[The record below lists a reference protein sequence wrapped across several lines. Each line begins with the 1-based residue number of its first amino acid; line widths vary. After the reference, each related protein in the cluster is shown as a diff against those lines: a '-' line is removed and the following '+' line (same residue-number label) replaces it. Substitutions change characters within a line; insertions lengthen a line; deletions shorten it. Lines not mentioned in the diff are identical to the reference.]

1 MGIIRFNNMKMHK
14 KLLLSYL
21 IVVLIPIL
29 IIGSIFIA
37 QTKSIIMDYINHIN
51 EISINQVKANIIYS
65 FNSYIKASDN
75 ILTEFKLIEM
85 LTKEYSSSSEYL
97 NSYVD
102 EIMIQLNKLLLIM
115 PDSVKISFYSTNRTI
130 VPDNNVVFFAND
142 EIVEQGWY
150 KDAVEANGSNIISL
164 PYLNIDGET
173 VFSISRV
180 LNTNFYSKKSIVM
193 RIEVPLD
200 KIDNLIKEESKNKSI
215 LLLDN
220 KNRIFTLSVFN
231 SPAASYEIGDTFKL
245 TGTISENGQAL
256 IDDEIFIIT
265 EKQLS
270 GTGVLTGWKIVSV
283 ISPDT
288 IMSDI
293 NRTVRYI
300 LLICL
305 ATAGITAIMI
315 SLFSYKLTL
324 RLRSL
329 TESMRKIKKEDSLEF
344 FSGYDDR
351 DEIGELSRSFEEMI
365 RRINDLINEVYL
377 TKLKVKDLELE
388 KKEAEINALQSQIN
402 PHFLFNTMES
412 ISMNLL
418 NKGDLETADIIRSFS
433 KLLRRSIEWGNDTTT
448 LKNELDLV
456 WDYLKI
462 HKFRHK
468 NKFLYDI
475 SINRSLQN
483 ISVPKFILQPVV
495 ENAILHGLELKEDQG
510 ILKIYAQSVGDDLEI
525 TVEDNGLG
533 MEQDTLENIQ
543 SIIENGTDGSFG
555 TGQRIGLLN
564 VHQRLRLYYGEQY
577 GIKISSVLN
586 KGTKVI
592 IMLPAQTG
600 GGDVYVQSA
609 DS

>member
-1 MGIIRFNNMKMHK
+1 MAIFRISNMKMHR

-21 IVVLIPIL
+21 VVVLIPIL

-37 QTKSIIMDYINHIN
+37 QTKNIIMDYINHIN
-51 EISINQVKANIIYS
+51 EIAINQVKTNTISS

-85 LTKEYSSSSEYL
+85 LTKEYGSSSEYL

-102 EIMIQLNKLLLIM
+102 DIMLQVNKLLLVM
-115 PDSVKISFYSTNRTI
+115 PDSVRISFFSTNKTI
-130 VPDNNVVFFAND
+130 IPDNNVVFFAND
-142 EIVEQGWY
+142 VIVEQGWY
-150 KDAVEANGSNIISL
+150 KDAIGANGSNIISL
-164 PYLNIDGET
+164 PYLNIDGKT

-180 LNTNFYSKKSIVM
+180 LNTNFYSKESIVM

-200 KIDNLIKEESKNKSI
+200 KIDSLIKEESKNKII
-215 LLLDN
+215 LLLDD
-220 KNRIFTLSVFN
+220 KNRIFTLSLLN
-231 SPAASYEIGDTFKL
+231 SSAISYDIGDSFELK
-245 TGTISENGQAL
+245 GTILENGQAL
-256 IDDEIFIIT
+256 INDEIYIVN
-265 EKQLS
+265 EKQLADV
-270 GTGVLTGWKIVSV
+270 GVLAGWKIVSV

-305 ATAGITAIMI
+305 ATAGITVIMI
-315 SLFSYKLTL
+315 LLFSFKLTS

-365 RRINDLINEVYL
+365 KRLNNLINEVYL

-412 ISMNLL
+412 ISMNSL

-468 NKFLYDI
+468 NKFLFDI
-475 SINRSLQN
+475 SIDQSLLN
-483 ISVPKFILQPVV
+483 ISIPKFILQPVV
-495 ENAILHGLELKEDQG
+495 ENAMLHGLELKEDQG
-510 ILKIYAQSVGDDLEI
+510 LLRIYAQTVGDDLEI
-525 TVEDNGLG
+525 IVEDNGLG
-533 MEQDTLENIQ
+533 IEQNVLKNIQ
-543 SIIENGTDGSFG
+543 SIIENGKNGASNP
-555 TGQRIGLLN
+555 GQRIGLLN

-586 KGTKVI
+586 AGTKVI
-592 IMLPAQTG
+592 IMLPAQIG
-600 GGDVYVQSA
+600 GGDAYV
-609 DS
+609 

>member
-1 MGIIRFNNMKMHK
+1 MKMHR

-21 IVVLIPIL
+21 IVVIIPIL
-29 IIGSIFIA
+29 IIGSIFIT

-51 EISINQVKANIIYS
+51 EIAINQVKINTINS
-65 FNSYIKASDN
+65 FSNYIKVSDN

-102 EIMIQLNKLLLIM
+102 EIMIQANKLLLVM
-115 PDSVKISFYSTNRTI
+115 PDSVKISFFSTNKTI
-130 VPDNNVVFFAND
+130 IPDNNVVFFAND
-142 EIVEQGWY
+142 EVVEQGWY
-150 KDAVEANGSNIISL
+150 KDAVGANGSNIISL
-164 PYLNIDGET
+164 PYLNPDGKT
-173 VFSISRV
+173 VFSISRA
-180 LNTNFYSKKSIVM
+180 LNPNFYSKVSIVM

-200 KIDNLIKEESKNKSI
+200 KIDNLIKEESKNKNI

-220 KNRIFTLSVFN
+220 KNRIFTFSFIN
-231 SPAASYEIGDTFKL
+231 SSAISYNIGDDFEL
-245 TGTISENGQAL
+245 VEAISENGQVM
-256 IDDEIFIIT
+256 IHDEIFIVT

-270 GTGVLTGWKIVSV
+270 DTGVLAGWKITSI

-288 IMSDI
+288 IMNDI

-305 ATAGITAIMI
+305 GTVGITVIMI
-315 SLFSYKLTL
+315 SLFSFKLTS

-329 TESMRKIKKEDSLEF
+329 AESMKRIKKEDSLEF
-344 FSGYDDR
+344 FSSYNDR

-365 RRINDLINEVYL
+365 KRLKNLINEVYL

-388 KKEAEINALQSQIN
+388 KKEAELNALQSQIN

-412 ISMNLL
+412 ISMNSL
-418 NKGDLETADIIRSFS
+418 NKGDLETADVIRSFS

-475 SINRSLQN
+475 SINQRLHN

-510 ILKIYAQSVGDDLEI
+510 LLKIYAQTAGDDLEI
-525 TVEDNGLG
+525 VIEDNGLG
-533 MEQDTLENIQ
+533 MEQNALENIQ
-543 SIIENGTDGSFG
+543 AIIEKGKEGESGAD
-555 TGQRIGLLN
+555 QRIGLLN
-564 VHQRLRLYYGEQY
+564 VHQRLKLYYGEQY

-586 KGTKVI
+586 AGTKVI
-592 IMLPAQTG
+592 IMLPVQTG
-600 GGDVYVQSA
+600 GGEANV
-609 DS
+609 